1 MENISERLYRRLN
14 KQINY
19 LVLNNSLNNN
29 INNDII
35 TDNIVPD
42 IVLIIVNGL
51 KISEHL
57 INNCEINIKLLK
69 DMYNK
74 LTTSYTH
81 LNINWEEF
89 LNTILNL
96 TVINIDNNKDIDY
109 YYVNNK
115 KRSSNSN
122 ILCCL
127 SNKKSKISNINNNK

>member
-19 LVLNNSLNNN
+19 LIINNSLNNN

-35 TDNIVPD
+35 TDSIVPD

-69 DMYNK
+69 DIYIK

-127 SNKKSKISNINNNK
+127 PNKKSKISDVNNK